1 MISFF
6 LIPKEEVKIS
16 PPAEL
21 QTPKKGSVID
31 ELLESPSSSSEEEE
45 KDPVLP
51 LPDVDQADK
60 KLQSSKDSLPDQRAN
75 SPIRSSGEEDWEV
88 GTLQD
93 RKMVWRR
100 MLGNLWKYEC
110 RSIPLDKLDSRG
122 HEFKRIF
129 ERRKNRLVGHPD
141 EKMSEDE
148 DFVEEMGKLGENGM
162 NELDQE
168 KVRESF

>member
-1 MISFF
+1 
-6 LIPKEEVKIS
+6 
-16 PPAEL
+16 
-21 QTPKKGSVID
+21 
-31 ELLESPSSSSEEEE
+31 
-45 KDPVLP
+45 
-51 LPDVDQADK
+51 
-60 KLQSSKDSLPDQRAN
+60 LQSSKDSLPDQRAN

-148 DFVEEMGKLGENGM
+148 DFMEEMGKLGENGM

-168 KVRESF
+168 KV

>member
-1 MISFF
+1 METS
-6 LIPKEEVKIS
+6 
-16 PPAEL
+16 
-21 QTPKKGSVID
+21 TKGSVID

-51 LPDVDQADK
+51 LPDFDLADE
-60 KLQSSKDSLPDQRAN
+60 KLQSSKDSLPDQPAI
-75 SPIRSSGEEDWEV
+75 SPIRSSDEEDWEV

-110 RSIPLDKLDSRG
+110 RSIALDKLDSRG

-148 DFVEEMGKLGENGM
+148 DFMEANGEKKVREENGM

-168 KVRESF
+168 KGRETF

>member
-1 MISFF
+1 M
-6 LIPKEEVKIS
+6 E
-16 PPAEL
+16 
-21 QTPKKGSVID
+21 TTTKGSVIE
-31 ELLESPSSSSEEEE
+31 ELLESPSSSSEEQEN
-45 KDPVLP
+45 DPVLSV
-51 LPDVDQADK
+51 PDVDLADK
-60 KLQSSKDSLPDQRAN
+60 KLQSSKDSLPDQREI
-75 SPIRSSGEEDWEV
+75 SPIRSSDEEDWEV

-110 RSIPLDKLDSRG
+110 RSIALDQLDSRG

-148 DFVEEMGKLGENGM
+148 DFMEEYGREENGM

-168 KVRESF
+168 KVRETF